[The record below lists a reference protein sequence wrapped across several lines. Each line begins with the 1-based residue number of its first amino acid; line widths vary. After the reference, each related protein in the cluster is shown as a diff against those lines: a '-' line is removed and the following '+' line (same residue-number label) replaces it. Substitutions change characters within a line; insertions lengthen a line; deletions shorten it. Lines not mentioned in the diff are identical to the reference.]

1 MVQEWE
7 EKQFMDNLFIKVW
20 SIVWGN
26 VGEPTGYC
34 DSHGRV
40 LLWVWGSESLVLI
53 ILNFSRSSRSSF
65 HLQD

>member
-26 VGEPTGYC
+26 VGEPTGY
-34 DSHGRV
+34 
-40 LLWVWGSESLVLI
+40 
-53 ILNFSRSSRSSF
+53 
-65 HLQD
+65 